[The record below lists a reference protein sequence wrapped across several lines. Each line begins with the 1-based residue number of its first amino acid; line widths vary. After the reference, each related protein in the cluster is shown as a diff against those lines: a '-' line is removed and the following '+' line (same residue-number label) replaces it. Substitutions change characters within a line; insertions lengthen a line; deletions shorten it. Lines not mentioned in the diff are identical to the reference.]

1 MKEILNWLKK
11 SNRWKHLLGGI
22 AIGFGSDNWYCTE
35 YTGIL
40 VAGSLELKDKL
51 WGGKIDIIDFDKDYN
66 VLNNRIISY
75 LNKLY

>member
-51 WGGKIDIIDFDKDYN
+51 WGGKIDIIDFILTVIGAN
-66 VLNNRIISY
+66 IGY
-75 LNKLY
+75 LLKYLIF

>member
-51 WGGKIDIIDFDKDYN
+51 WGGKIDIIDFILTIVGAN
-66 VLNNRIISY
+66 IGY
-75 LNKLY
+75 LLKYLIF

>member
-51 WGGKIDIIDFDKDYN
+51 WGGKIDIIDFILTVVGAN
-66 VLNNRIISY
+66 IGY
-75 LNKLY
+75 LLKYLIF